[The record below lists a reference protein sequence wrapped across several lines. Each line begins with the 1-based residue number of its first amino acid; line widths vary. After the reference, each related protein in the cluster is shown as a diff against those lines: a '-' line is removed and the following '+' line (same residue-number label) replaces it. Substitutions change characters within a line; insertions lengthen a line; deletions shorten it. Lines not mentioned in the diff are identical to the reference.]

1 MQSWTE
7 IKKIENPTEEQ
18 QLEAVKLNWY
28 AISLIHNPTENVQK
42 AAFAQNVQ
50 AILYVNGGPC
60 AALVE
65 SFNSMDDESFGK
77 AIAAEP
83 NLLKFVNRPEL
94 LRAAIR
100 TDWKIIR
107 KIDNASDEL
116 WAEAVRQ
123 NMDAFKLVRHPGEA
137 TLVAAIEHDWQ
148 IIQDVER
155 PSAKMLVAAVKQDYH
170 AYECL
175 SIKCRT
181 EEMQLAAVR
190 ADWRCIELVS
200 RPSEN
205 VQMEAV
211 KQNKVALR
219 FIKNPAESVVVYCN

>member
-60 AALVE
+60 AALE
-65 SFNSMDDESFGK
+65 
-77 AIAAEP
+77 
-83 NLLKFVNRPEL
+83 FVNRPEL

-100 TDWKIIR
+100 ADWKIIR

-190 ADWRCIELVS
+190 TDWRCIELVS
-200 RPSEN
+200 SPSEN

-211 KQNKVALR
+211 KQNKVAFR
-219 FIKNPAESVVVYCN
+219 FIKNPAESVVAYCN